1 MQYYSPEELSI
12 IIKASAKK
20 LKINIDELGALELAR
35 RSRGTPR
42 IANRLLKRV
51 RDYAEVKGDG
61 VITQDIA
68 HKALDILKIDVDGF
82 DDFDRAYLRCMIYDF
97 NGGPVGIESLAASLG
112 YERET
117 LENVVEPYLIQQGFV
132 QRSSRGRVATYQA
145 YDKFDEP
152 MAHANN

>member
-1 MQYYSPEELSI
+1 
-12 IIKASAKK
+12 
-20 LKINIDELGALELAR
+20 
-35 RSRGTPR
+35 
-42 IANRLLKRV
+42 
-51 RDYAEVKGDG
+51 
-61 VITQDIA
+61 
-68 HKALDILKIDVDGF
+68 
-82 DDFDRAYLRCMIYDF
+82 MIYDF

-132 QRSSRGRVATYQA
+132 QRSSRGRVATYKA